1 MSSAAR
7 TITACAALVAAL
19 GFSVYA
25 LALKSDDSVPTFSNI
40 KETSVP
46 EKTTESTLPDDW
58 ASMFEYA
65 PSPTGLTERAK
76 IFLKQN
82 SDMIGWIKIDN
93 TQLDYPVVKDPGAI
107 KANTGY
113 GDSDHEPNSFYLHA
127 GIDKSYLYQGTIY
140 MDYRNAFGSSEDEQS
155 ENIVLYGHNMNN
167 GSMFGSL
174 RKYRYDYSYYDDNPF
189 IEFSSNYKDYQYIIF
204 GFFITS
210 GDSSTDFDYWNM
222 EELDT
227 EEAFNNYVNTV
238 NSRAMLDTGVDVKY
252 GDKLLTLSTCVSD
265 GTNNRF
271 IVVARRLR
279 DNEIPGELSS
289 IDRTQDYLD
298 KLREEATR
306 EEETTG

>member
-1 MSSAAR
+1 MGSAAR
-7 TITACAALVAAL
+7 IITACAAFAAAV
-19 GFSVYA
+19 GFGIYA
-25 LALKSDDSVPTFSNI
+25 LSLKSEEVPTFSNI
-40 KETSVP
+40 SETSVP

-82 SDMIGWIKIDN
+82 QDTIGWIKIDN
-93 TQLDYPVVKDPGAI
+93 TQLDYPIVKDPGAI
-107 KANTGY
+107 KAGTGY
-113 GDSDHEPNSFYLHA
+113 GDTDYEPNSFYLHA
-127 GIDKSYLYQGTIY
+127 GLDKSYLYEGMVF
-140 MDYRNAFGSSEDEQS
+140 MDYRNVFGSSEDDQS
-155 ENIVLYGHNMNN
+155 ENIILHGHNMNN

-189 IEFSSNYKDYQYIIF
+189 IELSSNYKDYQYIIF
-204 GFFITS
+204 GFLITS
-210 GDSSTDFDYWNM
+210 GSSETDFDYWNM

-227 EEAFNNYVNTV
+227 EEDFNNYVNTV
-238 NSRAMLDTGVDVKY
+238 KNGAMLDTGVDVKY

-279 DNEIPGELSS
+279 DNETIEDLSS

-298 KLREEATR
+298 KLKEDESEE
-306 EEETTG
+306 

>member
-1 MSSAAR
+1 MGSAAR
-7 TITACAALVAAL
+7 IIAACAAFAAAV
-19 GFSVYA
+19 GFGIYA
-25 LALKSDDSVPTFSNI
+25 LSLKSDDVPTFSNI
-40 KETSVP
+40 SETSVP

-82 SDMIGWIKIDN
+82 QDTIGWIKIDN
-93 TQLDYPVVKDPGAI
+93 TQLDYPIVKDPGAI
-107 KANTGY
+107 KAGTGY
-113 GDSDHEPNSFYLHA
+113 GDTDYEPNSFYLHA
-127 GIDKSYLYQGTIY
+127 GFDKGYLYEGTIF
-140 MDYRNAFGSSEDEQS
+140 MDYRDVFGSSEDDQS

-189 IEFSSNYKDYQYIIF
+189 IELSSNYRDYQYIIF
-204 GFFITS
+204 GFLITS
-210 GDSSTDFDYWNM
+210 GSAETNFDYWNM

-227 EEAFNNYVNTV
+227 EEKFNNYVNTV
-238 NSRAMLDTGVDVKY
+238 KNGAMLDTGVDVKY

-279 DNEIPGELSS
+279 DNETIEDLSS

-298 KLREEATR
+298 KLK
-306 EEETTG
+306 EEEPEE